1 MRAACRQYLMARSA
15 RWDRAR
21 SSPTSSSLP
30 DEKPCLLTPPRHG
43 DARSRSNGSLR
54 SLGLRPV
61 VAIRISW
68 RSESEPAV
76 GEHRDGGPG
85 LLHQVKIKIDNQQ
98 VGLCIQ

>member
-30 DEKPCLLTPPRHG
+30 DQKRCLLTR
-43 DARSRSNGSLR
+43 R
-54 SLGLRPV
+54 
-61 VAIRISW
+61 AIQISW

-76 GEHRDGGPG
+76 GEHRDGGSG